1 MEKEEKLFVKE
12 KTFIKEVI
20 KEVDSSTASASK
32 DAFFQQAGLA
42 LAVYCKNQEHQN
54 DMSFLSMM
62 TSPDKKE
69 ILNMKKD
76 VMLSKMR
83 AEKRR
88 FDDIDNDLIPTT
100 VEVVDTNNTT
110 ISSSRAS
117 VYDEDDN

>member
-1 MEKEEKLFVKE
+1 MRLLKRWIPQQL
-12 KTFIKEVI
+12 
-20 KEVDSSTASASK
+20 SASASANSGN

-42 LAVYCKNQEHQN
+42 LAVYCKTQEHQH

-69 ILNMKKD
+69 ILNMKKN

-100 VEVVDTNNTT
+100 VEVVDANNTT

-117 VYDEDDN
+117 VYNEDDN